1 MTYVYSALKYLLI
14 GVCLGIGILLAD
26 QLYFKY
32 GNPHQIAV
40 MEEMLEELYESHADL
55 FDLAGQ
61 SGFPEYSFSIFR
73 KRVTFEEPCVTH
85 LRKYPGFS
93 CRDEPHSTRGDISSA
108 DVLDER
114 IENIR
119 RIAVDR
125 TFSDQQTEGFRVVR
139 WYTDIDKLSAVF
151 EESRTEPRPE
161 PRGTQLP
168 VPDIPP
174 RFTVLVCNEQ
184 ICLSL
189 ASSSKTKVEGLL
201 AQILEE

>member
-1 MTYVYSALKYLLI
+1 MTYVYSTCKYLAI

-40 MEEMLEELYESHADL
+40 MEGMLEELYESHADL
-55 FDLAGQ
+55 FDLAGL
-61 SGFPEYSFSIFR
+61 SGFPEYSFSVFR

-85 LRKYPGFS
+85 LREHPGFS
-93 CRDEPHSTRGDISSA
+93 CSDEPHSTRGDVSST

-119 RIAVDR
+119 RIAVDG
-125 TFSDQQTEGFRVVR
+125 TFSEEQTETFRIVK
-139 WYTDIDKLSAVF
+139 WFTDTDKLYSVL

-161 PRGTQLP
+161 PSGTPLP
-168 VPDIPP
+168 MPDLPP
-174 RFTVLVCNEQ
+174 RFSALVCNEQ
-184 ICLSL
+184 MCLTLS
-189 ASSSKTKVEGLL
+189 SSSKTKVEGLL
-201 AQILEE
+201 VQILVE

>member
-1 MTYVYSALKYLLI
+1 MTYVCSALKYLVI
-14 GVCLGIGILLAD
+14 GVCLGIGILLTD

-32 GNPHQIAV
+32 GSPHQIAV
-40 MEEMLEELYESHADL
+40 MEEILQELYESHSDL
-55 FDLAGQ
+55 FDLAGL
-61 SGFPEYSFSIFR
+61 SGFPEYSFSVFQ
-73 KRVTFEEPCVTH
+73 KRVTFEEPCITH
-85 LRKYPGFS
+85 LRKNPGFS

-119 RIAVDR
+119 RIAVDG
-125 TFSDQQTEGFRVVR
+125 TFAEQQTERFRIVK
-139 WYTDIDKLSAVF
+139 WFTDIDKLSAAF

-161 PRGTQLP
+161 PTGTQLP
-168 VPDIPP
+168 MPDLPL
-174 RFTVLVCNEQ
+174 RFTALVCDEQ
-184 ICLSL
+184 MCLSL